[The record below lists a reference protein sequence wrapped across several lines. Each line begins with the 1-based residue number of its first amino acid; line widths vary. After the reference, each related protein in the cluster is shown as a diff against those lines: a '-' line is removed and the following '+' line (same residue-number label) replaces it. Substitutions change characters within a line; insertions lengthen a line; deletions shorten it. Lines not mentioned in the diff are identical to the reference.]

1 MTAPVVGIDL
11 GTTHAAVATSTQG
24 RGVRV
29 LEIEQQVSAT
39 GRAKETLLPCTLYAG
54 AAGENQDWLVGRYAR
69 TRATEVEGRAIAS
82 AKSWLAHAGVDRSA
96 AILPWT
102 VEEGSDV
109 AKISPVEASR
119 RILQALA
126 HTWSDVPDAQ
136 FVLTVPASFDA
147 AAREL
152 TLLAAKDAGLSVHLL
167 EEPLAAFYNYLEH
180 ADELLTLVKKK
191 ARPCSVLV
199 LDVGGG
205 TTDMTLLT
213 VSAAG
218 KKGAKAALEAERTA
232 TGPHLL
238 LGGDNMD
245 LALAYSLSGDKE
257 LSAAQFTQL
266 VFAARAAKERL
277 LGDNAPDVFP
287 IALGGA
293 GAKLV
298 GNTLRFEVH
307 KRDVETRI
315 VDGFFPMVGPADKPR
330 KLSSALMTLGLP
342 YERDAAITRHIAA
355 FLVTYAKGELPDAV
369 LLNGGVFH
377 ASAIVARIAALFDS
391 WGGGTRILSAIE
403 PDLAVAKGAVR
414 YGLAL
419 QGEGVRVRSR
429 VPKGYYLGVEQQGM
443 QVLLS
448 TVPRGTQEGEAC
460 APDRAFELVR
470 GTPVR
475 FELYVDES
483 GREDPV
489 GVTAQLHEG
498 SFRKL
503 LPLVSKIA
511 GTGSASVSVRAQ
523 ATEHGTLSVKL
534 LEKGAGEV
542 ALEFSLGAAKGS
554 ARASLPPLQ
563 MRTGQQLLKAYGAKE
578 ASHREVVDLPRALE
592 KALGDRAQWTVED
605 CRSMYDALFA
615 ERGARRRSQ
624 DHERVFWSLLGYF
637 GRPGLGAPE
646 DDRRIRELFPLFE
659 QKLAFPER
667 TPSWQA
673 FFVAFRRM
681 AAGFSEKEQSAL
693 HAALAPFVVPGAKK
707 PKWSPTARPEL
718 LTLLVSLERVDPSLK
733 QKVGDALVESALVS
747 LSRPL
752 IVDLAILAA
761 RVPAYGSAHQVVGG
775 PVVEGWLELL
785 LRTQW
790 AAYQESLPMFIS
802 LARVTGDPA
811 RDLKV
816 RTRELLET
824 KLRKAFGD
832 APELAAL
839 RENLPLAIKERDAY
853 LGESL
858 PLGLRLE

>member
-1 MTAPVVGIDL
+1 MTTPVVGIDL
-11 GTTHAAVATSTQG
+11 GTTHAAVALG
-24 RGVRV
+24 EGGEIRV
-29 LEIEQQVSAT
+29 LEIEQQVSAAA
-39 GRAKETLLPCTLYAG
+39 RAKDTLLPCTLYAG
-54 AAGENQDWLVGRYAR
+54 AAGEGEDWIVGRYAR
-69 TRATEVEGRAIAS
+69 TRAAEVEGRAIAS

-96 AILPWT
+96 NILPWAA
-102 VEEGSDV
+102 EDDV

-119 RILQALA
+119 RILDALA
-126 HTWSDVPDAQ
+126 HTWQGRLDAQ

-152 TLLAAKDAGLSVHLL
+152 TLLAAKEAGLTVNLL
-167 EEPLAAFYNYLEH
+167 EEPLAAFYNYLDH
-180 ADELLTLVKKK
+180 ADELLALVKKK

-213 VSAAG
+213 VCV
-218 KKGAKAALEAERTA
+218 KKGKLEAERTA

-245 LALAYSLSGDKE
+245 LALAYSLCGDRE
-257 LSAAQFTQL
+257 FSPAQFSQL

-277 LGDNAPDVFP
+277 LGADAPDVFP

-298 GNTLRFEVH
+298 GNTLRFEVS
-307 KRDVETRI
+307 KRDVEARI
-315 VDGFFPMVGPADKPR
+315 IDGFFPMVEQSDKPR

-342 YERDAAITRHIAA
+342 YERDAAITRHLAA
-355 FLVTYAKGELPDAV
+355 FLSTYTKDTLPDAV

-377 ASAIVARIAALFDS
+377 APAIVLRIAALFDS
-391 WGGGTRILSAIE
+391 FGQKGLGEGTRILSAIE

-419 QGEGVRVRSR
+419 QGQGVRVNSR
-429 VPKGYYLGVEQQGM
+429 VPKGYYLGVEREGA

-475 FELYVDES
+475 FDLYVDES

-489 GVTAQLHEG
+489 GAMVQPHEG
-498 SFRKL
+498 AFRKL

-511 GTGSASVSVRAQ
+511 GVGTASVSVRAQ

-554 ARASLPPLQ
+554 ARASLPPSK
-563 MRTGQQLLKAYGAKE
+563 MRAGQTLLKAYGAKD

-592 KALGDRAQWTVED
+592 KELGDRAGWTVED

-624 DHERVFWSLLGYF
+624 DHERVFWSLLGYV

-681 AAGFSEKEQSAL
+681 AAGFSEKEQLAL
-693 HAALAPFVVPGAKK
+693 HTALTPFVVPGGKK
-707 PKWSPTARPEL
+707 PKWNPSAKPEL
-718 LTLLVSLERVDPSLK
+718 VTLLVSLERVDPLSK

-752 IVDLAILAA
+752 ILDLAILAA
-761 RVPAYGSAHQVVGG
+761 RVPAYGSAHQVVGAAAT
-775 PVVEGWLELL
+775 ETWLELL

-790 AAYQESLPMFIS
+790 PAYQESLSMFIS
-802 LARVTGDPA
+802 IARVTGDPA

-832 APELAAL
+832 VPELLAL
-839 RENLPLAIKERDAY
+839 RENLPLATKERDAY

-858 PLGLRLE
+858 PLGLRLG